1 MNAIDSS
8 LPLAIAHID
17 SEGRLLE
24 AEDRLAELNA
34 RAGGAI
40 GQPLAVPQ
48 IATLAR
54 LAQRLGIGISRNVIA
69 ADGEED
75 LELWVRAEPLDGGV
89 RLEVSGWRLRPL
101 WRAAATEPE
110 RDGDFFRSAAD
121 WLWET
126 DASLRITFL
135 SIEAGARYGF
145 DTSAMLGQPITRLFA
160 LEEDEAGNLPIL
172 SAVAA
177 QARFDGQK
185 AELRGTG
192 RMVRLDATPR
202 TDPGGR
208 FAGFVGAAHMLD
220 LIEPLP
226 DSGPKVD
233 APVPEAPFGGF
244 PDSFSQ
250 RLDRALRGPL
260 GRIIANADSISAQ
273 TEGQLKPD
281 YAEYAGDIANAG
293 RHLLGLVDD
302 LVDLQASEREDFST
316 APEPLDLADVARRAG
331 GLLAVRAAQAEV
343 RVDKPAASETMPV
356 TGEFRRALQVLVNLI
371 GNAVRYSPPGGMV
384 WIRMER
390 DGDMGCVIV
399 ADQGK
404 GIAFEDQ
411 ERIFEKFGRVDPTEP
426 GGSGLGLYIARRLA
440 RAMGGDITVDSAP
453 GMGARFVFTL
463 PFRDPVR
470 GAAFG
475 A

>member
-1 MNAIDSS
+1 MNVIDPN
-8 LPLAIAHID
+8 LPLSIARLD
-17 SEGRLLE
+17 AEGRLIDAE
-24 AEDRLAELNA
+24 ARLFELNM
-34 RAGGAI
+34 RAGGTI
-40 GQPLAVPQ
+40 GTPLAVPQ

-54 LAQRLGIGISRNVIA
+54 LSQRLGIAISRNVIA
-69 ADGEED
+69 ADGEDD
-75 LELWVRAEPLDGGV
+75 LELWVRAEPEQGGV
-89 RLEVSGWRLRPL
+89 RLEVSGWRLRPG
-101 WRAAATEPE
+101 WRAPASEPE

-145 DTSAMLGQPITRLFA
+145 DSSMMLGQPLTRLFR
-160 LEEDEAGNLPIL
+160 LEQDEAGELPIL

-177 QARFDGQK
+177 QGRFDGQK

-192 RMVRLDATPR
+192 RMVRLAATPR

-220 LIEPLP
+220 QALP
-226 DSGPKVD
+226 VAPKVD
-233 APVPEAPFGGF
+233 APVPAAAVPFGGF

-260 GRIIANADSISAQ
+260 GKIIANADSISAQ
-273 TEGQLKPD
+273 TEGPLKPD
-281 YAEYAGDIANAG
+281 YAEYASDIANAG

-302 LVDLQASEREDFST
+302 LVDLQAIERDDFGT
-316 APEPLDLADVARRAG
+316 ADEEIDLADVARRAA

-343 RVDKPAASETMPV
+343 RIDRPAMDESIPV
-356 TGEFRRALQVLVNLI
+356 HGEFRRGLQVLVNLI
-371 GNAVRYSPPGGMV
+371 GNAVRYSPAGAMV
-384 WIRMER
+384 WIRLER
-390 DGDMGCVIV
+390 DEARGHVIV

-404 GIAFEDQ
+404 GIAHADQ
-411 ERIFEKFGRVDPTEP
+411 EKIFEKFGRVDPNEP

-440 RAMGGDITVDSAP
+440 RAMGGDLVVDSAP
-453 GMGARFVFTL
+453 GQGARFVFSL
-463 PFRDPVR
+463 PIRQ
-470 GAAFG
+470 
-475 A
+475 

>member
-1 MNAIDSS
+1 VNAIDPS
-8 LPLAIAHID
+8 LPSAIGHID
-17 SEGRLLE
+17 SDGRLLS
-24 AEDRLAELNA
+24 AEDRLAELND
-34 RAGGAI
+34 RAGGMI
-40 GQPLAVPQ
+40 GGPLAIPQ

-69 ADGEED
+69 ADGEDD
-75 LELWVRAEPLDGGV
+75 LELWVRAEPQEGGV
-89 RLEVSGWRLRPL
+89 RVEVSGWRLRPG
-101 WRAAATEPE
+101 WRAAETEPE

-145 DTSAMLGQPITRLFA
+145 DSSAMLGAPLTRLFA
-160 LEEDEAGNLPIL
+160 MEEDEAGNLPIL

-208 FAGFVGAAHMLD
+208 FAGFVGGAHMLGE
-220 LIEPLP
+220 EPEA
-226 DSGPKVD
+226 PKVD
-233 APVPEAPFGGF
+233 VPTPPATVPFGGF

-260 GRIIANADSISAQ
+260 GKIIANADSISAQ
-273 TEGQLKPD
+273 TEGPLRAD
-281 YAEYAGDIANAG
+281 YAEYASDIANAG

-302 LVDLQASEREDFST
+302 LVDLQAIERDDFST
-316 APEPLDLADVARRAG
+316 TSEPIDLADVARRAA

-343 RVDKPAASETMPV
+343 RIDKPASGETLPV
-356 TGEFRRALQVLVNLI
+356 SGEFRRCLQVLVNLI
-371 GNAVRYSPPGGMV
+371 GNAVRYSPPGSQV
-384 WIRMER
+384 WIRLER
-390 DGDMGCVIV
+390 EGNMGCVIV

-411 ERIFEKFGRVDPTEP
+411 ARIFEKFGRVDPTEP

-453 GMGARFVFTL
+453 GMGARFVFLL
-463 PFRDPVR
+463 PFRDPMP

>member
-8 LPLAIAHID
+8 LPTAIGHID
-17 SEGRLLE
+17 SQGRLVE
-24 AEDRLAELNA
+24 AGDRLAELNA

-69 ADGEED
+69 ADGEDD
-75 LELWVRAEPLDGGV
+75 LELWVRAEPQDGGV
-89 RLEVSGWRLRPL
+89 KLEVSGWRLRPL
-101 WRAAATEPE
+101 WRAVATEPE

-135 SIEAGARYGF
+135 SIEAGERYGF
-145 DTSAMLGQPITRLFA
+145 DSSEMLGQPLTRLFA
-160 LEEDEAGNLPIL
+160 LEHDESGNLPIL
-172 SAVAA
+172 NAVTA

-192 RMVRLDATPR
+192 RLVRLAATPR

-208 FAGFVGAAHMLD
+208 FAGFVGAAHMIDETPPPPVL
-220 LIEPLP
+220 
-226 DSGPKVD
+226 D
-233 APVPEAPFGGF
+233 APVPGPAAPFGGF

-260 GRIIANADSISAQ
+260 SKIIANADSISAQ
-273 TEGQLKPD
+273 TEGPLKPD
-281 YAEYAGDIANAG
+281 YAEYASDIANAG

-302 LVDLQASEREDFST
+302 LVDLQAIERDDFVT
-316 APEPLDLADVARRAG
+316 AAEPVDLADVARRAA
-331 GLLAVRAAQAEV
+331 GLLTVRANQADV
-343 RVDKPAASETMPV
+343 RIDKSALDEEMLV

-384 WIRMER
+384 WLRFER

-404 GIAFEDQ
+404 GIAQEDQ
-411 ERIFEKFGRVDPTEP
+411 ARIFEKFGRVDASEP
-426 GGSGLGLYIARRLA
+426 GGSGLGLYISRRLA
-440 RAMGGDITVDSAP
+440 RAMGGDLLVDSAP

-463 PFRDPVR
+463 PMR
-470 GAAFG
+470 G
-475 A
+475 

>member
-1 MNAIDSS
+1 MNAIDPA
-8 LPLAIAHID
+8 LPLAIGRLD
-17 SEGRLLE
+17 SAGRLVEAEPRLLE
-24 AEDRLAELNA
+24 LNE
-34 RAGGAI
+34 RAGGDVGA
-40 GQPLAVPQ
+40 PLAVPQ

-54 LAQRLGIGISRNVIA
+54 LSQRLGIAISRNVVA
-69 ADGEED
+69 ADGDED
-75 LELWVRAEPLDGGV
+75 LELWVRAEPDAGGV
-89 RLEVSGWRLRPL
+89 RVEVTGWRPRPG
-101 WRAAATEPE
+101 WRTSATDTE

-126 DASLRITFL
+126 DSSLRITFL

-145 DTSAMLGQPITRLFA
+145 DSGAMLGQPLTRLFSLA
-160 LEEDEAGNLPIL
+160 QDGNGNLPIL
-172 SAVAA
+172 TAVAA

-185 AELRGTG
+185 AEIRGTG
-192 RMVRLDATPR
+192 RMVRLDAAPR

-220 LIEPLP
+220 AAPPAPKPDAPLP
-226 DSGPKVD
+226 
-233 APVPEAPFGGF
+233 AATAPFGGF

-260 GRIIANADSISAQ
+260 GKIIANADSISAQ
-273 TEGQLKPD
+273 TEGPLKAD
-281 YAEYAGDIANAG
+281 YAEYASDIADAG

-302 LVDLQASEREDFST
+302 LVDLQAIERDEFAT
-316 APEPLDLADVARRAG
+316 GAEPIDLADVARRAA

-343 RVDKPAASETMPV
+343 RIDRPAIDESLPV

-384 WIRMER
+384 WIRLER
-390 DGDMGCVIV
+390 DGDMGCVII

-404 GIAFEDQ
+404 GIAQEDQ
-411 ERIFEKFGRVDPTEP
+411 ARIFEKFGRVDPSEP

-440 RAMGGDITVDSAP
+440 RAMGGDLTVDSAP

-463 PFRDPVR
+463 PWR
-470 GAAFG
+470 G
-475 A
+475 